1 MTRRFLNGETW
12 LSKPQSLP
20 GKKGTKVSYSH
31 AEGTR

>member
-12 LSKPQSLP
+12 LSKPQSLYDEA
-20 GKKGTKVSYSH
+20 GFIHYSH